1 MEVKLPALFKVY
13 NLLCAI
19 SLTMHLYVQEEHL
32 RQALLSVMVKGR
44 MELVKVSD
52 RFSVMIDYAHNAMAL
67 ESILADLRQYRPNRL
82 ICVFGCGGNRS
93 KDRRFDMGKISGDM
107 ADFTVITSDNPRY
120 ENPEDI
126 INDIESAVIKTGG
139 KYVRITDRGEAIKY
153 AISIGQPGDIII
165 IAGKGHEDYQEI
177 QGVRYPMDE
186 RTLVSDAVKAL
197 KEEGVEGLI

>member
-1 MEVKLPALFKVY
+1 
-13 NLLCAI
+13 
-19 SLTMHLYVQEEHL
+19 
-32 RQALLSVMVKGR
+32 
-44 MELVKVSD
+44 
-52 RFSVMIDYAHNAMAL
+52 
-67 ESILADLRQYRPNRL
+67 
-82 ICVFGCGGNRS
+82 
-93 KDRRFDMGKISGDM
+93 MGKISGDM

-126 INDIESAVIKTGG
+126 ISDIESAVIKTGG
-139 KYVRITDRGEAIKY
+139 KYVKITDRGEAIKY

>member
-1 MEVKLPALFKVY
+1 MEVNLPGLFTVY
-13 NLLCAI
+13 NSLCAI
-19 SLTMHLYVQEEHL
+19 AVTRHLDVQEEHIK
-32 RQALLSVMVKGR
+32 QALLSVKVKGR

-67 ESILADLRQYRPNRL
+67 ESILADLRQYKPNRL

-93 KDRRFDMGKISGDM
+93 KDRRFEMGKISGDM
-107 ADFTVITSDNPRY
+107 ADITVITSDNPRY

-126 INDIESAVIKTGG
+126 ISDIESAVIKTGG
-139 KYVRITDRGEAIKY
+139 KYVKITDRGEAIKY

>member
-1 MEVKLPALFKVY
+1 M
-13 NLLCAI
+13 
-19 SLTMHLYVQEEHL
+19 
-32 RQALLSVMVKGR
+32 LSVKVKGR

-67 ESILADLRQYRPNRL
+67 ESILADLRQYKPNRL

-126 INDIESAVIKTGG
+126 ISDIESAVIKTGG